1 MVSPFPC
8 CALPMN
14 FSFAQDVSVY
24 QLALGMQKPPQP
36 LPHSPASLLS
46 LVRSQIDL
54 LIEQQIAATL
64 WVKLPPGK
72 IWHSEI
78 ERYHQQLRVSDVI
91 RTLHIEESSRGIE
104 GVEENTCVGGFPD
117 LSGLSKSENAH
128 SRSEKLS
135 ASVRLPTAVP
145 PQSHD
150 IHTPANRGNALPPQS
165 EPQQAN
171 SSSMATSPRDS
182 LLCASSDIRIQSLP
196 NSQLRRE
203 YFLMVLSPQFCFLI
217 LAHRPFR
224 RRRNNSATNRKKNP
238 QLLAIST
245 FDGKVIQR
253 VLDVI
258 KQGITPESSVF
269 IPNDFICPAA
279 SEPALISQ
287 LLAKQLQQQDEIHRQ
302 RTTKRLAQMQQQNQ
316 KLQETLQLQD
326 EYLSN
331 VCQELRAPLT
341 HMKTALSL
349 LNSPNLKPP
358 QRQRYFQMLKQ
369 ECDRQ
374 NALIT
379 GVLDLVQL
387 ERNLERMPL
396 EAVRLSEIVPGVVS
410 IYQPLTREKGIMLA
424 YTVPTDLPPVWCVS
438 GGLRQIVINLLSN
451 SIKFTPKG
459 GQVWVRAR
467 VQGDYV
473 QLEFSDTGIG
483 IADSEIPKILD
494 RFYRVR
500 PVATEDPGGVG
511 LGLSIV
517 QLLLWRCGGSLSVKS
532 KLYEG
537 STLTA
542 QLGIAM
548 RGRCP

>member
-1 MVSPFPC
+1 MVRPFRC

-24 QLALGMQKPPQP
+24 QLALGMQAPPQP
-36 LPHSPASLLS
+36 LPHSPATLLS
-46 LVRSQIDL
+46 LIRSQIDL

-78 ERYHQQLRVSDVI
+78 QRYHQQLRMSRVI
-91 RTLHIEESSRGIE
+91 HTLQIEESRTGGVE
-104 GVEENTCVGGFPD
+104 GVGMREDSHVGDSDAG
-117 LSGLSKSENAH
+117 
-128 SRSEKLS
+128 SRSEKF
-135 ASVRLPTAVP
+135 SVSCLPTVVP
-145 PQSHD
+145 RSSPQ
-150 IHTPANRGNALPPQS
+150 LW
-165 EPQQAN
+165 EPQQAK
-171 SSSMATSPRDS
+171 SSSMGTSPRGS
-182 LLCASSDIRIQSLP
+182 LLCGSSHIRIQSLP
-196 NSQLRRE
+196 ESLLCRE
-203 YFLMVLSPQFCFLI
+203 YFLMVLSPQFCCLI
-217 LAHRPFR
+217 LAYRPLR

-238 QLLAIST
+238 PLLAITT

-258 KQGITPESSVF
+258 KQGITPESSEF
-269 IPNDFICPAA
+269 IPTDFICPPA
-279 SEPALISQ
+279 SEPTLISQ
-287 LLAKQLQQQDEIHRQ
+287 LLAKQLQRQDEIHRQ

-316 KLQETLQLQD
+316 KLHDKVQLQD

-379 GVLDLVQL
+379 GVLDLVEL

-396 EAVRLSEIVPGVVS
+396 EPVRLSDIVPGVVS

-424 YTVPTDLPPVWCVS
+424 YTVPTELPVVRCVS
-438 GGLRQIVINLLSN
+438 GGVRQIVINLLSN

-473 QLEFSDTGIG
+473 QLEFRDTGIG
-483 IADSEIPKILD
+483 IADSEIPKILN

-500 PVATEDPGGVG
+500 PAATQDPSGVG

-532 KLYEG
+532 KLDEG
-537 STLTA
+537 STFTVQLAITPEIPA
-542 QLGIAM
+542 QQSVLD
-548 RGRCP
+548 